1 MIRRYKKDMFITNL
15 RKAIQQAYKRGNIP
29 RLNDVSEFIVD
40 LIQENQA
47 FRIQNQHIELR
58 PLYLELNQLTD
69 LLSQNL
75 RLITKL
81 EFAK

>member
-1 MIRRYKKDMFITNL
+1 MYKKRNKNTFIINL
-15 RKAIQQAYKRGNIP
+15 RKAVQQAYKRGNIP
-29 RLNDVSEFIVD
+29 RLNDYSEYIVD

-47 FRIQNQHIELR
+47 FRIHNQHIELHA
-58 PLYLELNQLTD
+58 LYIELNQLTD

>member
-1 MIRRYKKDMFITNL
+1 MLTRCKKNVFITNL
-15 RKAIQQAYKRGNIP
+15 KEAIQHAYKRQNIP
-29 RLNDVSEFIVD
+29 RLNDFSEYLID

-47 FRIQNQHIELR
+47 FRIQHSYMELQ
-58 PLYLELNQLTD
+58 PIYKELNQLTD

-81 EFAK
+81 ECAK